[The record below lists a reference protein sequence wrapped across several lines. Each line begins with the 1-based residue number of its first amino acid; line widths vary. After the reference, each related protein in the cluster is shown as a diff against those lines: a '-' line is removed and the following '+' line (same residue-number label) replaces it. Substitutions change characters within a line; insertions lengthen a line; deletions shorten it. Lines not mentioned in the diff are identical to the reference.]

1 MRTEGAYDI
10 VARWTQAR
18 VSACAGHSV
27 EGGRRMSMSSL
38 LHTCIETLQTMSNI
52 YNILGGNG
60 SARYSTYMAMI
71 KYASNAGKTEL
82 VKNKMK

>member
-1 MRTEGAYDI
+1 
-10 VARWTQAR
+10 
-18 VSACAGHSV
+18 
-27 EGGRRMSMSSL
+27 
-38 LHTCIETLQTMSNI
+38 MSNI

>member
-1 MRTEGAYDI
+1 
-10 VARWTQAR
+10 
-18 VSACAGHSV
+18 
-27 EGGRRMSMSSL
+27 MSMSSL